1 MLNAAR
7 RAARGFT
14 LIELLI
20 VVAII
25 GLTTA
30 LAAPALRTWSA
41 NAQVRS
47 SGSNIATALR
57 TAQAEAVKSFQ
68 PVAFY
73 RTNATTCVGT
83 EPPVATGTRWV
94 VRVVPNTAITL
105 PGNAITAPAMCGEI
119 SEQSAAI
126 QVQGPTAVCF
136 SPSGRPVALTNATP
150 QSGGTAAC
158 NVPASGQIVYW
169 VDTTASVNTGS
180 LKRLSVWV
188 QLGGSVRLCDRERVL
203 SDQMPDGCP
212 AANVSFTP
220 AS

>member
-1 MLNAAR
+1 MLSAR
-7 RAARGFT
+7 HRAARGFT

-30 LAAPALRTWSA
+30 LAAPGLRVWSA

-47 SGSNIATALR
+47 TGSSLSTALKL
-57 TAQAEAVKSFQ
+57 AQAEAVKSFQ

-73 RTNATTCVGT
+73 RTDATTCNGS
-83 EPPVATGTRWV
+83 EAPAPTGKRWV
-94 VRVVPNTAITL
+94 VRLVPNVALTM
-105 PGNAITAPAMCGEI
+105 PGNAITAPAMCGELA
-119 SEQSAAI
+119 EQSTTI

-136 SPSGRPVALTNATP
+136 GPNGRPVALSNATP
-150 QSGGTAAC
+150 QTGGAAAC
-158 NVPASGQIVYW
+158 NMPVSGQIVYW
-169 VDTTASVNTGS
+169 VDTTAGVNASG

-188 QLGGSVRLCDRERVL
+188 QLGGGVRLCDRERAL

-212 AANVSFTP
+212 AANVNWTT
-220 AS
+220 